1 MNIQNNKLP
10 DNPNIEVIKAKETGI
25 FTNYIYKAI
34 PLAFDES
41 MSYYETLCGLLNYLQ
56 NTILPTVNNNA
67 DAVAELQTLYEEL
80 RTYVDN
86 YFTNLD
92 VQKEINKKLDE
103 MVAGGELQQ
112 LLSLQ
117 YDELRNDVNNEI
129 EEFES
134 DVNNQIIAINNKVN
148 VTNTGNPI
156 PVTNINQMT
165 DTTKIYLLIS
175 DGKWYY
181 YNGTTWIAG
190 GTYQSTSIGDNS
202 VYANNLEESLAS
214 SLNIEIPQIIWE
226 TGYYRNANG
235 VKSTN
240 NNYSASNNIKLKQG
254 DKIYMLCNAGST
266 VISVISNITPDGD
279 PVALNNSAQNV
290 LSIGDVLNVYTFVAP
305 YDCEVGLTIKNNNTY
320 AYCFIEK
327 SNDKNIIKSLLNY
340 RIPNIEF
347 NYHVYANN
355 ATMENNNNYFV
366 SKPIKLYEGETIKFH
381 ASGNASAV
389 SLLRLVQS
397 DETYISTLI
406 QTSETREYDCEYKA
420 NTDCYVS
427 ICSNII
433 YFRDLIITKDNVTN
447 EYNNEMFS
455 SFIKVGVIGDSLAS
469 GESIANNGGTKQY
482 IDNYDYS
489 WGQFMAR
496 NHGMKCINFSKG
508 GATTRSW
515 LRTDNDW
522 GLSKLLNDDN
532 KCNAYI
538 IGLGINDPSIPN
550 YLGSINDINLNDFTQ
565 NEDTFYGNYA
575 KIIGYIKQV
584 QPKAKIFMLTMPP
597 DYGDYLTAIRNIAN
611 LYENDVYLIDL
622 NKDYYD
628 EYTTG
633 FIINNKR
640 NGHYNAI
647 AYNYMGELLYK
658 ALTNYMIKNSDKFN
672 QIEFIGTDYSYNS

>member
-1 MNIQNNKLP
+1 MNDKPTINPQTLP
-10 DNPNIEVIKAKETGI
+10 PLTK
-25 FTNYIYKAI
+25 FIYTLGQL
-34 PLAFDES
+34 PSSYLMS
-41 MSYYETLCGLLNYLQ
+41 MSFEEQLVWLCNYLATQVIPAVNQ
-56 NTILPTVNNNA
+56 NGE
-67 DAVAELQTLYEEL
+67 AVEELQDLYELL
-80 RTYVDN
+80 RTYVNN
-86 YFTNLD
+86 YFDNLD
-92 VQKEINKKLDE
+92 VQEEINNKLDE
-103 MVAGGELQQ
+103 MVVGGELQQ

-129 EEFES
+129 EEFKS

-156 PVTNINQMT
+156 PVTNSNQMT

-181 YNGTTWIAG
+181 YNGTSWVAG

-214 SLNIEIPQIIWE
+214 SLNIEIPQITWE
-226 TGYYRNANG
+226 TGYYRNVNG
-235 VKSTN
+235 VKSSN
-240 NNYSASNNIKLKQG
+240 NNYSASNNIELKQG
-254 DKIYMLCNAGST
+254 DKIYMLCNAGGT
-266 VISVISNITPDGD
+266 AISVISNITPDGD
-279 PVALNNSAQNV
+279 PIVLNNSAQNV
-290 LSIGDVLNVYTFVAP
+290 LSIGDVLNVYTFIAP
-305 YDCEVGLTIKNNNTY
+305 YDCEVGLTIRNNNTY

-327 SNDKNIIKSLLNY
+327 NDDKNIVKSLLNY
-340 RIPNIEF
+340 RIPTIEF

-355 ATMENNNNYFV
+355 ASLENNNNYFV
-366 SKPIKLYEGETIKFH
+366 SKPIRLYEGETIKFH
-381 ASGNASAV
+381 ARGEGNVV

-397 DETYISTLI
+397 DGTYISTLI
-406 QTSETREYDCEYKA
+406 QTSGTREYDCEYKA

-427 ICSNII
+427 ICSNFI
-433 YFRDLIITKDNVTN
+433 YFRNLIVTKDNITN
-447 EYNNEMFS
+447 EYNNEMFA
-455 SFIKVGVIGDSLAS
+455 SFIKMGVIGDSLAS
-469 GESIANNGGTKQY
+469 GESVANNGGTTQY

-489 WGQFMAR
+489 WGQFIAR

-508 GATTRSW
+508 GANTRTW

-532 KCNAYI
+532 KCNVYV

-550 YLGSINDINLNDFTQ
+550 YLGSINDINLSDFTQ
-565 NEDTFYGNYA
+565 NADTFYGNYA

-584 QPKAKIFMLTMPP
+584 QPKAKIFMLTMPV

-633 FIINNKR
+633 FITNNKR
-640 NGHYNAI
+640 DGHYNAI

-658 ALTNYMIKNSDKFN
+658 ALTNYMINNSEKFK
-672 QIEFIGTDYSYNS
+672 QIEFIGTNYSYTS